1 MPLVILIS
9 SILVLEFSLA
19 EEPGFVPLFDGK
31 SLKGWVPIGKIGEGY
46 IAKNDLLLCPTSG
59 GGNLYTVREYSDF
72 IFRFEFRL
80 EGGSNNGIGIRAPLV
95 DGSVAAYKG
104 MEIQILDNNSP
115 RYNNKIRP
123 AQYHG
128 SIYDVVPAR
137 RGFLKPVGEW
147 NEEEITARGRQI
159 KVKLN
164 GVVIVDFD
172 LNLITDEKVL
182 KKHPGLARKSGRIG
196 FLGHET
202 RVEFRKIRIK
212 EIS

>member
-1 MPLVILIS
+1 MRLLPLVILIS

-46 IAKNDLLLCPTSG
+46 IAKNDLLICPTSG

-104 MEIQILDNNSP
+104 MEI
-115 RYNNKIRP
+115 
-123 AQYHG
+123 
-128 SIYDVVPAR
+128 
-137 RGFLKPVGEW
+137 
-147 NEEEITARGRQI
+147 
-159 KVKLN
+159 
-164 GVVIVDFD
+164 
-172 LNLITDEKVL
+172 
-182 KKHPGLARKSGRIG
+182 
-196 FLGHET
+196 
-202 RVEFRKIRIK
+202 
-212 EIS
+212 